1 MGWSGGIAATLES
14 LSRSRLGE
22 WVTFACVGR
31 TDARQRIQSW
41 RPHLIV
47 LHRASSWR
55 GLAELVA
62 LAGPRRILIEHHYS
76 RGFEQHQVPSKGRFR
91 SMLRLTYRAM
101 DRVVAVSEGQLQW
114 MREARLVGDS
124 RLRLI
129 RSSRDVDPFLA
140 VPLPAPARTPL
151 RLVAFGR
158 LNDQKGFDL
167 LIEAVRQ
174 LPAGSVQLR
183 LGGEG
188 PLRSSLEQRAGSD
201 PAIQLVGRV
210 DDVPGFLSQAD
221 AVAIPS
227 RWEPWGNVC
236 LEARAAARPI
246 LVRAVDGLQEQALGC
261 GLEVKSDE
269 PSAWAAAI
277 TAMAA
282 AGDEQRLAWAR
293 HGRTT
298 AASAWNDFISAW
310 ETLLE
315 EFR

>member
-14 LSRSRLGE
+14 LSRSHLGA

-31 TDARQRIQSW
+31 TEARQRIQAW

-55 GLAELVA
+55 GLADLAA
-62 LAGPRRILIEHHYS
+62 LAGPRRVLIEHHYS
-76 RGFEQHQVPSKGRFR
+76 QGFEQHQVPSKRRFR
-91 SMLRLTYRAM
+91 TMLRLTYGGM
-101 DRVVAVSEGQLQW
+101 DRVVAVSEGQRQW
-114 MREARLVGDS
+114 MRGAQLVGDS

-129 RSSRDVDPFLA
+129 RSSRDVAPFLA
-140 VPLPAPARTPL
+140 VPLPGPAPRPL

-158 LNDQKGFDL
+158 LSDQKGFDL

-188 PLRSSLEQRAGSD
+188 PLRSSLKQRAGAD

-246 LVRAVDGLQEQALGC
+246 LVRAVDGLQEQAQGC
-261 GLEVKSDE
+261 GLQVESDE

-277 TAMAA
+277 TTMAA
-282 AGDEQRLAWAR
+282 ASDEQRLTWAR
-293 HGRTT
+293 HGRAT
-298 AASAWNDFISAW
+298 AASAWDDFVHAW
-310 ETLLE
+310 ETLLG